1 VFGGDWEAID
11 GSWRLGCR
19 AVFAPDRLSLRAR
32 RAGGLVALCAVV
44 ALLVAMAAPSR
55 ADAARVQCAGT
66 FRVLHDDH
74 IGRLALP
81 RGNYRITI
89 LASGMPSCAQASAL
103 FTRFLEDYDGVL
115 PGSWRVGVANSTFV
129 RAPGVGFHVA
139 RVGGG
144 GGGEEER
151 EAGGGGR
158 HGGLFC
164 PSTFRVL
171 GNDRIGQLRLAKGP
185 YWIVLLQR
193 RGLTCTQASTLF
205 TRFLQDFNGVLPAPW
220 ILEPHTAS
228 FRRSA
233 TGAGFRVKP
242 AT

>member
-1 VFGGDWEAID
+1 MPRGVRLRSIDSAGAAI
-11 GSWRLGCR
+11 
-19 AVFAPDRLSLRAR
+19 AT
-32 RAGGLVALCAVV
+32 
-44 ALLVAMAAPSR
+44 SR

-66 FRVLHDDH
+66 FRVLHDDR

-81 RGNYRITI
+81 RGSYRITI
-89 LASGMPSCAQASAL
+89 LASGRPSCAQASAL
-103 FTRFLEDYDGVL
+103 FTRFLEDYDGNL
-115 PGSWRVGVANSTFV
+115 PGGWRVGVANSTFL

-139 RVGGG
+139 RVGGKGGG
-144 GGGEEER
+144 GGGEEME

-158 HGGLFC
+158 HGHLFC
-164 PSTFRVL
+164 PGTFRVL

-193 RGLTCTQASTLF
+193 RGLACPQASRLF
-205 TRFLQDFNGVLPAPW
+205 TRFLQDFDGILPPPW
-220 ILEPHTAS
+220 ILEPHTAT

-233 TGAGFRVKP
+233 SGPGFRVKP